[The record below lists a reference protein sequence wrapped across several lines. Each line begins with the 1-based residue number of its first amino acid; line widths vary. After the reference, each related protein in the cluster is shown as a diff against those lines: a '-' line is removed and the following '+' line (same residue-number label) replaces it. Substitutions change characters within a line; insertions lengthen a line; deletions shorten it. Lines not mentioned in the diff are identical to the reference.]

1 VLDEKKNILRLF
13 AADPLS
19 RDFPLQLERRGVGE
33 EAEVADGEVRGR
45 GRGDSRKQR
54 AESRNSS

>member
-33 EAEVADGEVRGR
+33 EAEVADGE